1 MNKENMI
8 TYPKIEREHNKKK
21 KKKKDSIDYIS
32 SVKIKFII
40 YYYVYIDVFLL
51 HFIIV

>member
-8 TYPKIEREHNKKK
+8 THPEIEREHNKKK
-21 KKKKDSIDYIS
+21 KKKGSIDYIS

-40 YYYVYIDVFLL
+40 YYYVYIGVFLL